1 MQREVSKDPVSWGGY
16 EDNFRTAERTVW
28 PMLMAVVIVA
38 VVVVI
43 IIIVELSDIIS
54 HFC

>member
-1 MQREVSKDPVSWGGY
+1 MKTVH
-16 EDNFRTAERTVW
+16 RTAERTMW
-28 PMLMAVVIVA
+28 PMLVAVVVVA

-43 IIIVELSDIIS
+43 IIIVDLSDIIP